1 MRAAAWMMAVM
12 TIGRWQPLQGAMH
25 AAASAIVSTIVSAI
39 ALTFATPAI
48 ALEVGDTVRLPA
60 VQLLDGRTVP
70 PEHWA
75 GKPLVVQIWA
85 SWCPFC
91 ALQNPRLQKLYDSTR
106 GTPLQVLTISI
117 DKDQKDAVGYLR
129 QRGYTFPAA
138 MDTPALR
145 AAIGP
150 RKGLPELYV
159 IDARGK
165 VVQKEV
171 GEMLEEEVA
180 ALAKYA
186 RP

>member
-1 MRAAAWMMAVM
+1 MRAARWLVGALATMALLWSLWPR
-12 TIGRWQPLQGAMH
+12 T
-25 AAASAIVSTIVSAI
+25 AA
-39 ALTFATPAI
+39 
-48 ALEVGDTVRLPA
+48 ALEVGDTVGLPA
-60 VQLLDGRTVP
+60 VQLLDGRTLP
-70 PEHWA
+70 PSHWA
-75 GKPLVVQIWA
+75 GKPLVVQVWA
-85 SWCPFC
+85 SWCPYC

-117 DKDQKDAVGYLR
+117 DKTPREASDYLR

-145 AAIGP
+145 AAIAG

-159 IDARGK
+159 IDGNGK

-171 GEMLEEEVA
+171 GEMLEDDVA
-180 ALAKYA
+180 ALARYA

>member
-1 MRAAAWMMAVM
+1 MATGGMAINLRRALLLAALAWSGAAA
-12 TIGRWQPLQGAMH
+12 
-25 AAASAIVSTIVSAI
+25 
-39 ALTFATPAI
+39 

-60 VQLLDGRTVP
+60 VQLLDGRTMTAAQL
-70 PEHWA
+70 A
-75 GKPLVVQIWA
+75 GKPLVLEIWA

-91 ALQNPRLQKLYDSTR
+91 ALQNPRLQKLYDSTGGAR
-106 GTPLQVLTISI
+106 GGLGVLAVTI
-117 DKDQKDAVGYLR
+117 DRDPTEAAAYMAK
-129 QRGYTFPAA
+129 RGYTFPAT

-145 AAIGP
+145 AALGK

-159 IDARGK
+159 IDADGK

-186 RP
+186 RPTPK

>member
-1 MRAAAWMMAVM
+1 MATGGMAINFRRTLLLAVLAWSGAAA
-12 TIGRWQPLQGAMH
+12 
-25 AAASAIVSTIVSAI
+25 
-39 ALTFATPAI
+39 

-60 VQLLDGRTVP
+60 VQLLDGRTMTAAQL
-70 PEHWA
+70 A
-75 GKPLVVQIWA
+75 GKPLVLEIWA

-91 ALQNPRLQKLYDSTR
+91 ALQNPRLQKLYDSAGAAR
-106 GTPLQVLTISI
+106 GGLGVLAVSI
-117 DKDQKDAVGYLR
+117 DRDPKDAAAYMAK
-129 QRGYTFPAA
+129 RGYTFPAA

-145 AAIGP
+145 AALGK

-159 IDARGK
+159 IDANGK

-186 RP
+186 RPTPK

>member
-1 MRAAAWMMAVM
+1 
-12 TIGRWQPLQGAMH
+12 MH

-39 ALTFATPAI
+39 ALTLATPAI

-159 IDARGK
+159 IDAKGK

>member
-1 MRAAAWMMAVM
+1 MSGGFATISRAARPVRRAAAAVLL
-12 TIGRWQPLQGAMH
+12 GLAGLSGH
-25 AAASAIVSTIVSAI
+25 AS
-39 ALTFATPAI
+39 
-48 ALEVGDTVRLPA
+48 ALEVGDTVRLPD

-70 PEHWA
+70 ASHWA
-75 GKPLVVQIWA
+75 GKPVVVEVWA

-91 ALQNPRLQKLYDSTR
+91 TLQNPRLQKLYDAAR

-117 DKDQKDAVGYLR
+117 DKHPQEAAAYMKS
-129 QRGYTFPAA
+129 RGYTFPAA
-138 MDTPALR
+138 MDSDALKR
-145 AAIGP
+145 AIGP

-171 GEMLEEEVA
+171 GEMLEDDVA
-180 ALAKYA
+180 ALARHA

>member
-1 MRAAAWMMAVM
+1 MTPGGLSSQFRRALLIAALAWSGAV
-12 TIGRWQPLQGAMH
+12 A
-25 AAASAIVSTIVSAI
+25 
-39 ALTFATPAI
+39 

-60 VQLLDGRTVP
+60 VQLLDGRSVTAAQL
-70 PEHWA
+70 A
-75 GKPLVVQIWA
+75 GKPLVVEIWA

-91 ALQNPRLQKLYDSTR
+91 ALQNPRLQKLYDSTGGAR
-106 GTPLQVLTISI
+106 GGLQVLAVSI
-117 DKDQKDAVGYLR
+117 DRDPKEAAGYMAKH
-129 QRGYTFPAA
+129 GYVFPAA

-145 AAIGP
+145 AALGK

-159 IDARGK
+159 IDANGK

-186 RP
+186 RPTPK